1 MGSPLNHPWSHS
13 LSRTH
18 PRGWPWGSKPG
29 GTGEEA
35 QAPCRPS
42 GALLPPASRPWAG
55 GRPTPA
61 GQAADA
67 PADVATCWAQLTSLA
82 PRPWGTPPPGGAAE
96 LGVHSTHPEL
106 WTLTLATHNRGAQQ
120 PLGQGLT
127 SHHTVHTSHSTRSTR
142 TSELGN
148 SRAVHVPGPL
158 GRPPTEGT
166 GSSLVGGLAGGSAP
180 GAVTGPLTGGHC
192 PFRHSSRP
200 DLKGPVAS
208 LPADARIQHNKYN

>member
-55 GRPTPA
+55 GRPTPT

-127 SHHTVHTSHSTRSTR
+127 SHHTKYTRPTAQEAQGLVSWGTAGPSTCRGPSAAR
-142 TSELGN
+142 P
-148 SRAVHVPGPL
+148 RKVQVPA
-158 GRPPTEGT
+158 
-166 GSSLVGGLAGGSAP
+166 SSGAWRGARHPGL
-180 GAVTGPLTGGHC
+180 
-192 PFRHSSRP
+192 
-200 DLKGPVAS
+200 
-208 LPADARIQHNKYN
+208 